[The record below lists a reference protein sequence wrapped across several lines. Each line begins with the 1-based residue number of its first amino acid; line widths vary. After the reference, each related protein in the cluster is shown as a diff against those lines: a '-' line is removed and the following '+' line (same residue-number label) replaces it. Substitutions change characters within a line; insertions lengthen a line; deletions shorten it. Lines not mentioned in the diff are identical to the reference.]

1 MTLLIKLKD
10 YLRLLKTNQFNLTT
24 IRLTNADLRQ
34 LIYSKDHIVISLS
47 HSDKFGDSGITG
59 LAIISLKK
67 LDATIDHFMLS
78 CRIIGRK
85 VEDKF
90 LSFILDMLK
99 KRKLQSVY
107 SSYIKTDKNSQVADF
122 FDKSGFEL
130 INENLDKKFYKKN
143 IKNHIPNKND
153 NLIKIIYE

>member
-1 MTLLIKLKD
+1 M
-10 YLRLLKTNQFNLTT
+10 
-24 IRLTNADLRQ
+24 
-34 LIYSKDHIVISLS
+34 ISLS

-122 FDKSGFEL
+122 FDKNGFEL